1 MVKLRKNGTFASKR
15 QKIQAKMIQ
24 SMTGFGKADVV
35 FNGKKIHVE
44 VRTLNSKSLDLNTRV
59 APLYREKEMEVRRII
74 ATAIERGKV
83 DFTIWIEKD
92 ETSAAGCISSAVVAS
107 YVAQIKNI
115 CEEQHMEL
123 PQNLWELVLRLPE
136 TTQTSVT
143 ETLSD
148 EEWQVVRGAINEAI
162 EHLVDFRKQEGEAL
176 YKKFTEKLITLSVIF
191 MKSSLLRKSC

>member
-1 MVKLRKNGTFASKR
+1 MVLLQAKDK
-15 QKIQAKMIQ
+15 KIQAKMIQ

-44 VRTLNSKSLDLNTRV
+44 VRSLNSKSLDLNTRV

-162 EHLVDFRKQEGEAL
+162 EHLVEIGRAH
-176 YKKFTEKLITLSVIF
+176 V
-191 MKSSLLRKSC
+191 

>member
-1 MVKLRKNGTFASKR
+1 MVLLQAKDK
-15 QKIQAKMIQ
+15 KIQAKMIQ

-44 VRTLNSKSLDLNTRV
+44 VRSLNSKSLDLNTRV

-176 YKKFTEKLITLSVIF
+176 YKKFTEKVDNIERYLHEIEIGRAHV
-191 MKSSLLRKSC
+191 

>member
-1 MVKLRKNGTFASKR
+1 MVLLQAKDK
-15 QKIQAKMIQ
+15 KIQAKMIQ

-44 VRTLNSKSLDLNTRV
+44 VRSLNSKSLDLNTRV

-83 DFTIWIEKD
+83 DFTIWTEKD

-123 PQNLWELVLRLPE
+123 PQNMWELVLRLPE

-176 YKKFTEKLITLSVIF
+176 YKKFTEKVDNIERYLHEPPPFFSVF
-191 MKSSLLRKSC
+191 VCE